1 MIYTPPKV
9 PCGER
14 SGYPC
19 QRLVSL
25 LSPHCGDRRHFP
37 GANGG
42 RPVARNRPRKIGL
55 TVAEDYDLI
64 EDDFPDLDPVTFDA
78 RRVWVTRPALDA
90 WGRHHRLLQARIRL
104 ALTRGGYWRTADG
117 GHLLEIGRHQMEL
130 SADGRRCVAYV
141 LLPVPP
147 SLPAGSP
154 IEALRPPE
162 WDQAAVTLSPHAV
175 RQFAGRHR
183 VDEDTAADEL
193 FDLLDDAAAR
203 GKRFRFASGE
213 HALAV
218 DGFTITL
225 APDGATVVRYAT
237 VHAERTPSDVRDKV
251 PSRYGRKHRR
261 SPARWAAWM
270 AERDAAVCAVQPEEW
285 VSTGQIAGCFSP
297 DRARITAGVVP
308 HDQAGRAAEVRAIRE
323 RLRRAA
329 SAGRWSAGPD
339 GCHFLA
345 HDGRAWTVSPNGH
358 AVLSCA
364 PAWCPSAASGY
375 HPGEPAEGG
384 SGGDAAARAAG
395 P

>member
-9 PCGER
+9 RCSER

-19 QRLVSL
+19 HRLVSV
-25 LSPHCGDRRHFP
+25 LSPHCGDRLHFP

-42 RPVARNRPRKIGL
+42 SPVARSRPRKIGL

-64 EDDFPDLDPVTFDA
+64 EDDCPDLDPVTFDA
-78 RRVWVTRPALDA
+78 RRVWVTRPALEA
-90 WGRHHRLLQARIRL
+90 WGRHHRLVQARIRL
-104 ALTRGGYWRTADG
+104 ALSRGGYWRTAEG
-117 GHLLEIGRHQMEL
+117 GHLLEIGRHQLEL
-130 SADGRRCVAYV
+130 SADGRYCVAYA
-141 LLPVPP
+141 LLPIPP
-147 SLPAGSP
+147 SPPCGSP
-154 IEALRPPE
+154 IEELRAPE
-162 WDQAAVTLSPHAV
+162 WDPAAVVLSPHAV

-203 GKRFRFASGE
+203 GMRFRFASGE

-225 APDGATVVRYAT
+225 APDGATVIRYAT

-251 PSRYGRKHRR
+251 PSRYGRRHRR

-270 AERDAAVCAVQPEEW
+270 AERDAAVCAVPPEER
-285 VSTGQIAGCFSP
+285 VPAGQIASRFNP

-308 HDQAGRAAEVRAIRE
+308 HDQAGRQAEVRAIRDG
-323 RLRRAA
+323 LRRAA
-329 SAGRWSAGPD
+329 AAGRWSPGPD
-339 GCHFLA
+339 GCHILA

-358 AVLSCA
+358 AVLSCE
-364 PAWCPSAASGY
+364 PAWCPAAP
-375 HPGEPAEGG
+375 PGFDPSEPAGG
-384 SGGDAAARAAG
+384 RSGWDEPAPDAG
-395 P
+395 G